1 MKLNKILMVL
11 AATAIVG
18 CTSEDLNDFNA
29 KQAPEDSRM
38 IQLDENFVI
47 SGVGVDGAMTRTH
60 WEWDDPATKK
70 TLVNKFLP
78 IYNTDG
84 AINDILAEDVDLEAN
99 AVGLCWLGQTP
110 GAEVYTNY
118 QFYHFGW
125 LNNDE
130 PEADVDKCG
139 TLYNGALYS
148 DIKLKAATTD
158 GNEAKPA
165 DWTAAGLPDKAKK
178 AGADNLNYNSG
189 VYKTDNKAIF
199 AGDYIVYYP
208 FNKDFDKA
216 GTIPAKAVTE
226 FNNIPANAQFNTAE
240 IGEATFRYSGKV
252 TINGG
257 DQAAGF
263 GMKNLSTLVQVRVAT
278 PKGVTIPGAMID
290 QVVLYSK
297 NKKLLKQANLAA
309 DKIAAGQTGEALYAD
324 KEGTQTIIAN
334 FTAGGV
340 DLKAT
345 NANPNSAYITVLPT
359 TVDDL
364 VVLVH
369 RCDAGNDTWAQ
380 VAIGNTVFKAGN
392 AQVLNATVTEDDFKT
407 EFFAVDQTSLF
418 AAIQA
423 ADDTHPT
430 EANPATVTLIG
441 DIELTGAALSID
453 ETTYTYLKYINIE
466 DGAIV
471 IPEGVDLTLQGANVK
486 SDIRVLGKGCCT
498 AAAPGGRLIIDNG
511 TVVNDVTME
520 PTEARIN
527 PNADPADPD
536 SYETLNPM
544 VTYTG
549 ALATVA
555 EGAEF
560 DVLGGTVVVGD
571 GLSDVAVEHKAAIN
585 IAEGAKLIVNAKGDL
600 QFMGT
605 DVVNDG
611 TIEVMK
617 AGHFDITDADG
628 NASWDD
634 GKNMENNGTFIH
646 NVDATV
652 GTAVQAMQQKGE
664 YRCRVDKQKAL
675 DDAYV
680 QWTACSVI
688 EMVDGATEYDLV
700 KAQQHNSK
708 FVDIEVNNGS
718 GATKFTDP
726 DATNG
731 KAINIGNLTAMTE
744 LSVDYGT
751 KSTLTVNGNMT
762 VSANTELTKSK
773 KIAVTKNL
781 DINNGATL
789 TYKAANAEGLA
800 VTENITVT
808 DATFNANTD
817 GAVLI
822 KCKNFSL
829 IKENPAG
836 AGSTATFGNRT
847 ASDSAKKTME
857 VGGTIKN
864 DKGCTFTITPAAGAN
879 LLAWI
884 TCKKLEVGGAFPGGR
899 PSVIE

>member
-1 MKLNKILMVL
+1 MKLNKILMAL

-18 CTSEDLNDFNA
+18 CTSDDLNDFSA

-38 IQLDENFVI
+38 IELNENFVI
-47 SGVGVDGAMTRTH
+47 SGVGVDDAMTRTH
-60 WEWDDPATKK
+60 WTMEDGA
-70 TLVNKFLP
+70 LVNKFLP
-78 IYNTDG
+78 IYGKNFSAGDMLSDD
-84 AINDILAEDVDLEAN
+84 ADVFQQ

-125 LNNDE
+125 LTKDAE
-130 PEADVDKCG
+130 EADVDKCG

-148 DIKLKAATTD
+148 DITMTAATAGAEAAPGTD
-158 GNEAKPA
+158 
-165 DWTAAGLPDKAKK
+165 WVAAGLPDKAKK

-199 AGDYIVYYP
+199 GGDYIVYYP
-208 FNKDFDKA
+208 FNKDFDEA
-216 GTIPAKAVTE
+216 GTIPAKAETV
-226 FNNIPANAQFNTAE
+226 FNNVPETYE
-240 IGEATFRYSGKV
+240 SPVIGKNTFRYSGKV

-263 GMKNLSTLVQVRVAT
+263 GMKNLSTLVQLRVAT
-278 PKGVTIPGAMID
+278 PSGVDLSAKSID
-290 QVVLYSK
+290 QIVLYSK
-297 NKKLLKQANLAA
+297 TKKLLKQANLAA
-309 DKIAAGQTGEALYAD
+309 DKIAAGQKGEALYAS
-324 KEGTQTIIAN
+324 KEETQTIVAN
-334 FTAGGV
+334 FAAPVVLRQTDGV
-340 DLKAT
+340 AP
-345 NANPNSAYITVLPT
+345 NNPTSAYITVLPT
-359 TVDDL
+359 TVPDL

-369 RCDAGNDTWAQ
+369 NVTDGTWAQ
-380 VAIGNTVFKAGN
+380 VALGNTVFEAGKAKRLD
-392 AQVLNATVTEDDFKT
+392 VTVTAADFKT
-407 EFFAVDQTSLF
+407 EYFAVDQTSLF

-441 DIELTGAALSID
+441 DIELAGAGLTID
-453 ETTYTYLKYINIE
+453 ETTYPNGLKYINIE

-486 SDIRVLGKGCCT
+486 SDIRVLGTECCSG
-498 AAAPGGRLIIDNG
+498 AAVGGRLAIDDG
-511 TVVNDVTME
+511 TVVNNVTME
-520 PTEARIN
+520 PTEARIDPTD
-527 PNADPADPD
+527 PN
-536 SYETLNPM
+536 SYKNLNPM
-544 VTYTG
+544 VTFAVGG
-549 ALATVA
+549 AATVA
-555 EGAEF
+555 EDAEF
-560 DVLGGTVVVGD
+560 DVQAGTVEVNG
-571 GLSDVAVEHKAAIN
+571 AVEHKAAIN
-585 IAEGAKLIVNAKGDL
+585 IAEDATLTVNIGGDL

-611 TIEVMK
+611 TIEVK
-617 AGHFDITDADG
+617 KGGHFDITDADG

-634 GKNMENNGTFIH
+634 GKNMINNGTFIH

-688 EMVDGATEYDLV
+688 EMVDGATEYNLG

-731 KAINIGNLTAMTE
+731 KAINIGNLTAMTV

-808 DATFNANTD
+808 DATFDASQE

-822 KCKNFSL
+822 SCKNFSL
-829 IKENPAG
+829 IKKATT
-836 AGSTATFGNRT
+836 ATATFGNRT
-847 ASDSAKKTME
+847 ASDADKKTM
-857 VGGTIKN
+857 VVNGTISN
-864 DKGCTFTITPAAGAN
+864 PKGCTFTISAVVNPN

-884 TCKKLEVGGAFPGGR
+884 TCKRLEVGGAFPGGR
-899 PSVIE
+899 PSVVE

>member
-1 MKLNKILMVL
+1 MKLNKILMAL

-18 CTSEDLNDFNA
+18 CTSDDLNDFSA

-38 IQLDENFVI
+38 IELNENFMI

-78 IYNTDG
+78 IYNTNG
-84 AINDILAEDVDLEAN
+84 AIDDILADDVDLEAN

-130 PEADVDKCG
+130 PKADVDKCG

-148 DIKLKAATTD
+148 DITLKAATTD
-158 GNEAKPA
+158 GKEAKPA

-178 AGADNLNYNSG
+178 AGDDNLNYNSG

-208 FNKDFDKA
+208 FDKDFDKA

-226 FNNIPANAQFNTAE
+226 FNNIPADAQFNTAE

-278 PKGVTIPGAMID
+278 PKGVTIPGAFID

-334 FTAGGV
+334 FVAGGV
-340 DLKAT
+340 ELKAT

-441 DIELTGAALSID
+441 DIKLTGAGLSID
-453 ETTYTYLKYINIE
+453 ETTYNYLKYINIE

-498 AAAPGGRLIIDNG
+498 PAALGGRLIIDNG

-527 PNADPADPD
+527 PNAAPADPD
-536 SYETLNPM
+536 SYESLNPM

-571 GLSDVAVEHKAAIN
+571 GLNDVAVEHKAAIN

-617 AGHFDITDADG
+617 KGHFDITDADG

-634 GKNMENNGTFIH
+634 GKTFIH

-652 GTAVQAMQQKGE
+652 GTAVQAMEQNGE

-688 EMVDGATEYDLV
+688 EMVNAGDITYDLA
-700 KAQQHNSK
+700 KFRQHNSK
-708 FVDIEVNNGS
+708 HVDIEVNNTTGTTTFKKD
-718 GATKFTDP
+718 GDNA
-726 DATNG
+726 NVL
-731 KAINIGNLTAMTE
+731 IGNLTVYTPLVVNDEKA
-744 LSVDYGT
+744 DN
-751 KSTLTVNGNMT
+751 KQRQLTVNGNMT
-762 VSANTELTKSK
+762 VLADTELTNSD
-773 KIAVTKNL
+773 KITVTKNL
-781 DINNGATL
+781 DIKGATL
-789 TYKAANAEGLA
+789 AYAAAIVNGLT

-808 DATFNANTD
+808 DGIFDASAD
-817 GAVLI
+817 GAIQI

-829 IKENPAG
+829 VKENPAG
-836 AGSTATFGNRT
+836 AGASATFGNRT
-847 ASDSAKKTME
+847 AADAAKKTME
-857 VGGTIKN
+857 VSGTISN
-864 DKGCTFTITPAAGAN
+864 SKGCTFTISAATDPN
-879 LLAWI
+879 ILAWI
-884 TCKKLEVGGAFPGGR
+884 TCKKLVVGGAFPGGR